1 MPDSTVTSL
10 AQEIGV
16 NLLVSLVVFA
26 VGYLIGRWRVRRQL
40 QGRNLEQ
47 YDFYPF
53 VADADGFPQFSHEQF
68 ERGVK
73 HLLSHADATAAGQM
87 IVIGEQ
93 NGARYQLSPEA
104 LQDYEKLY
112 ARYRGQQVMAD
123 SSEYLENYRRIVRLF
138 GSTFRQMGIEILL
151 HDLVNPSRSI
161 TCITSGEVTGRT
173 EGMGT
178 TKLVI
183 DLKRRRLLNQ
193 DKLNYGLEIGAR
205 RFKCTTVPILREP
218 HGIVGAVCM
227 NIDINYIRDHVLS
240 SREATEE
247 FFRRYCETD
256 MSLDENILSRPEYD
270 RALAGKRHW
279 CDRPDSELPLQGT
292 SSAS

>member
-1 MPDSTVTSL
+1 MPDSTLPFWVQDVGT
-10 AQEIGV
+10 
-16 NLLVSLVVFA
+16 NLLVSLLVFA
-26 VGYLIGRWRVRRQL
+26 GGYLIGRWRIRRQL

-53 VADADGFPQFSHEQF
+53 VADTDGFPQFSLELF
-68 ERGVK
+68 ERGVN
-73 HLLSHADATAAGQM
+73 HLLAHADANAAGQI
-87 IVIGEQ
+87 IVLGEQ
-93 NGARYQLSPEA
+93 NGVRYGLGKDA
-104 LQDYEKLY
+104 LASYEKLY
-112 ARYRGQQVMAD
+112 ARYQGQRVMAD

-138 GSTFRQMGIEILL
+138 GATFRQMGIEILL

-161 TCITSGEVTGRT
+161 TCIASGEVTGRS

-183 DLKRRRLLNQ
+183 DLKRRRMMNQ

-218 HGIVGAVCM
+218 YGIVGAICM
-227 NIDINYIRDHVLS
+227 NIDINYIRDHVLA

-247 FFRRYCETD
+247 FFRQYCQVD
-256 MSLDENILSRPEYD
+256 MPLDENILSRPEYE

-279 CDRPDSELPLQGT
+279 RDLAPN
-292 SSAS
+292 SAAAGPATGGG

>member
-1 MPDSTVTSL
+1 MPDATL
-10 AQEIGV
+10 ASWVQDVGTNLV
-16 NLLVSLVVFA
+16 VSLLVFVG
-26 VGYLIGRWRVRRQL
+26 GYLIGRWRIRRQL

-53 VADADGFPQFSHEQF
+53 VADADGFPHFSLEQF
-68 ERGVK
+68 ERGVT
-73 HLLSHADATAAGQM
+73 HLLKHADANAAGQM

-93 NGARYQLSPEA
+93 NGARYQLGPEP
-104 LQDYEKLY
+104 LKQYEALY

-138 GSTFRQMGIEILL
+138 GATFKEMGIEILL
-151 HDLVNPSRSI
+151 HDLVNPSHSI
-161 TCITSGEVTGRT
+161 TTIAGGEVTGRA

-178 TKLVI
+178 TQLVI
-183 DLKRRRLLNQ
+183 DLKRRRHLNQ

-218 HGIVGAVCM
+218 YGIVGAICM
-227 NIDINYIRDHVLS
+227 NIDINYIRDHVLA

-247 FFRRYCETD
+247 FFRHYCQVD
-256 MSLDENILSRPEYD
+256 MPLDENILSRPEYE

-279 CDRPDSELPLQGT
+279 R
-292 SSAS
+292 SASNGPAPQT